1 MENIFD
7 QFRKT
12 GIIPVVVLNEAKDAP
27 ALAKALCA
35 GGLPC
40 AEVTFRTS
48 AAADAIRAMNQT
60 EPKMLVGAGTVLS
73 REQVDKAV
81 DAGAEFIVSPGFD
94 KDVVCYCM
102 EKNIP
107 ITPGVQTASEML
119 QAINMGLDVV
129 KFFPAESIGGLKTI
143 KAVAAALTSLSFMPT
158 GGINAQNVR
167 DYLAYDRIIACGG
180 SWMVKQAL
188 VEQGKLDEIRAM
200 ASECAAI
207 VKEIRG

>member
-1 MENIFD
+1 M
-7 QFRKT
+7 
-12 GIIPVVVLNEAKDAP
+12 VVLNEAKDAP

-48 AAADAIRAMNQT
+48 AAADAIRAMKQT